1 MLRQNLWQP
10 HMQVRRKEEEII
22 TLTNI
27 LCTLEI
33 SDLPMKSLKRRDL
46 QFLTSFIAFTVKIK
60 QVLFVKFTFVLRG
73 VFRASN

>member
-46 QFLTSFIAFTVKIK
+46 QFLTSFIAFTIK
-60 QVLFVKFTFVLRG
+60 QVIFVKFTFVLRG

>member
-1 MLRQNLWQP
+1 
-10 HMQVRRKEEEII
+10 MQVRRKEEEII

>member
-10 HMQVRRKEEEII
+10 HMQVRRKEVEII

>member
-22 TLTNI
+22 TLTYI

>member
-22 TLTNI
+22 TLTKI